1 MKMKMKKMKTIM
13 ISVVLLTTMF
23 AGTAA
28 FACDTC
34 GKGDPK
40 VEFRATMQKLWSDH
54 MQWTYATVDAF
65 FHNPKALDAQL
76 NRLLQNQKDLGA
88 AIVPV
93 YGQAAGDQLTKL
105 LTTHIQ
111 QAVPVL
117 TAAKNN
123 DQPGLKKALDDWY
136 ANAREI
142 ADFLSKANPNWK
154 QEDMRS
160 MMKTHIDQ
168 TTAYSVDL
176 LKDDYTSAV
185 KKYDEANNHMK
196 LMADEL
202 SAGIIKQ
209 FPNKFKPVKKIK
221 K

>member
-1 MKMKMKKMKTIM
+1 MNKILM
-13 ISVVLLTTMF
+13 SVALLITMF
-23 AGTAA
+23 VSTVA
-28 FACDTC
+28 FPCDAC

-40 VEFRATMQKLWSDH
+40 VELRGAMQKLWSDH
-54 MQWTYATVDAF
+54 MQWTFATVDAF
-65 FHNPKALDAQL
+65 FHNPKGVDAQL
-76 NRLLQNQKDLGA
+76 NRLLQNQKDIGA
-88 AIVPV
+88 AVVPF
-93 YGQAAGDQLTKL
+93 YGHAAGDQLTKL

-117 TAAKNN
+117 TAAKNG
-123 DQPGLKKALDDWY
+123 DQQGLKKALDDWY

-154 QEDMRS
+154 QEDLRS

-176 LKDDYTSAV
+176 LKEDYTSAV

-196 LMADEL
+196 TMADEL
-202 SAGIIKQ
+202 STGIIKQ
-209 FPNKFKPVKKIK
+209 FPGKFKEVKKAK

>member
-1 MKMKMKKMKTIM
+1 MKRILV
-13 ISVVLLTTMF
+13 SAVLLTTMLVSNV
-23 AGTAA
+23 A
-28 FACDTC
+28 FACDAC

-40 VEFRATMQKLWSDH
+40 VELRGTMQKLWSDH
-54 MQWTYATVDAF
+54 MQWTFATVDAF
-65 FHNPKALDAQL
+65 FHNPKGLDAQL
-76 NRLLQNQKDLGA
+76 NRLLQNQKDIGA

-93 YGQAAGDQLTKL
+93 YGQAAGDQLSQL

-117 TAAKNN
+117 TAAKNG
-123 DQPGLKKALDDWY
+123 DQAALKKALDDWY
-136 ANAREI
+136 INAREI

-154 QEDMRS
+154 QEEMRG

-176 LKDDYTSAV
+176 LKDDYINAI

-196 LMADEL
+196 LMAEEL

-209 FPNKFKPVKKIK
+209 FPDKF
-221 K
+221 